1 LVSHQSAD
9 SQSALARA
17 AIGGDRDAVGR
28 LWRENRRWIA
38 AVILTHKPAYAEL
51 EDLLQE
57 VAMTL
62 VTKVHTLRDEANVRA
77 WLRIIA
83 INVARAAARS
93 GKHRQKM
100 SLEQLNG
107 HEPAAAAAVGDVP
120 DDGQSRIVRAVAQLP
135 EEYREPLLM
144 RAINGMRSTQIGDIL
159 GITPAT
165 VDTRVARARAML
177 RERLGMNNMDAASH
191 SNTHQTPFFTQV
203 NCS

>member
-1 LVSHQSAD
+1 LLSHESAD
-9 SQSALARA
+9 ASAALTRA
-17 AIGGDRDAVGR
+17 AIEGDREAISA

-38 AVILTHKPAYAEL
+38 AVLLAHKPAYAEL

-62 VTKVHTLRDEANVRA
+62 VTKVHTLRDEANIRA

-93 GKHRQKM
+93 GKLRQAT
-100 SLEQLNG
+100 SLEKLNG
-107 HEPAAAAAVGDVP
+107 HEPAVRPVQVEVA
-120 DDGQSRIVRAVAQLP
+120 DDGESRLTRAILQLP
-135 EEYREPLLM
+135 EDYREPLLM
-144 RAINGMRSTQIGDIL
+144 RAIKGMRSSQIGDIL

-177 RERLGMNNMDAASH
+177 REKLMPS
-191 SNTHQTPFFTQV
+191 V
-203 NCS
+203 NEGCGDEQNQFLNSEVHLS